1 VPARNYLG
9 DFVLRTMVASAIM
22 TASQYVEIGLTH
34 RSPSDLPVRV
44 IERVLRHSARPGLPR
59 EAAGQLGQG
68 TLAASALML
77 ARLMRGMP
85 TVPAIILNAL
95 VMSVG
100 NATVVRVVG
109 LGVMPWKWSLRDLA
123 TDLTHKTSLSL
134 ATRAL
139 VERQSIID
147 RRPVANDAAT
157 E

>member
-1 VPARNYLG
+1 
-9 DFVLRTMVASAIM
+9 
-22 TASQYVEIGLTH
+22 
-34 RSPSDLPVRV
+34 
-44 IERVLRHSARPGLPR
+44 
-59 EAAGQLGQG
+59 
-68 TLAASALML
+68 ML